1 MEKVQ
6 LIGRNFYALSEGE
19 AILIAAGGGEQGWE
33 YELAEYL
40 GMGVGFSARKL
51 WKAFKLL
58 SSHLYKMRANPLL
71 LYQ

>member
-1 MEKVQ
+1 M
-6 LIGRNFYALSEGE
+6 
-19 AILIAAGGGEQGWE
+19 E